1 MSDLISKQKAIDEI
15 REFQSQ
21 VTLDGSLAWIDGMD
35 EGFDQAVSVI
45 ELMDAVEA
53 EPVRRGKWEKY
64 YFDHIAIGERPYVY
78 YCTNCNAVGE
88 RTAYCPHCGAKMG
101 EVKYG

>member
-1 MSDLISKQKAIDEI
+1 MRLIDADIFTEECRKK
-15 REFQSQ
+15 
-21 VTLDGSLAWIDGMD
+21 LDM
-35 EGFDQAVSVI
+35 QALYSPLCIKGLVVDK
-45 ELMDAVEA
+45 MPTVEA

-64 YFDHIAIGERPYVY
+64 YFDHVSIGERPYVY

-101 EVKYG
+101 EVK